1 MNTGCILPHPPAWS
15 ERIYICIPRREI
27 AFFKFM
33 LECEHN
39 LALMT
44 VVDKYEAVVKL
55 SYSPGQIQE
64 VECFLDRIQKQI
76 SLSRLAVP
84 GSRAMTSIETG

>member
-1 MNTGCILPHPPAWS
+1 M
-15 ERIYICIPRREI
+15 YICIPRPEI

-44 VVDKYEAVVKL
+44 VVDKYAAVIKL
-55 SYSPGQIQE
+55 SYSPGQTRE
-64 VECFLDRIQKQI
+64 MAYFLDRMQEQM
-76 SLSRLAVP
+76 SLNRLPAP
-84 GSRAMTSIETG
+84 GIEEKPE